1 LIPSD
6 GSRRRDFSTAIFQ
19 RVRPPL
25 ITATR
30 FRTTRR
36 ASVTDKTNSKK
47 AEPTSVPQ
55 EEAPAGQGIKSR
67 LTDAQREMLASKS
80 RGGAGSQSVAH
91 GHKPT
96 QASGK
101 QGPAQKKVRW

>member
-1 LIPSD
+1 MTNKDHSKDAASD
-6 GSRRRDFSTAIFQ
+6 SGPKD
-19 RVRPPL
+19 
-25 ITATR
+25 
-30 FRTTRR
+30 
-36 ASVTDKTNSKK
+36 
-47 AEPTSVPQ
+47 
-55 EEAPAGQGIKSR
+55 EAPDAHGIKSR

-80 RGGAGSQSVAH
+80 RGGAGSQSVSH

>member
-1 LIPSD
+1 
-6 GSRRRDFSTAIFQ
+6 
-19 RVRPPL
+19 
-25 ITATR
+25 
-30 FRTTRR
+30 
-36 ASVTDKTNSKK
+36 VTDKDTTRN
-47 AEPTSVPQ
+47 AEQTPGPSPDVPDA
-55 EEAPAGQGIKSR
+55 EARDAGAPDAGQGIKSR

-80 RGGAGSQSVAH
+80 RGGAGSQSVSH